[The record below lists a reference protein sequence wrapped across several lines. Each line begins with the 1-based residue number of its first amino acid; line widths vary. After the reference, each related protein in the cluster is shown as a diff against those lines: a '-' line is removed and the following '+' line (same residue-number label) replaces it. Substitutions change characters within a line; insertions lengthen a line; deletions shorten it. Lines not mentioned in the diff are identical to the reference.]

1 MQIFKK
7 KYFIHPEIQKPLIVV
22 FLSSFTF
29 LLVIQ
34 IVALYVSI
42 FWLSHMAE
50 MNMSLVVDF
59 HLLDIWKRMLFFI
72 FFISGAVNLGL
83 SVFMTIFISN
93 KFAGPIYRLEKE
105 LDLFISGERKE
116 FNVNFRRTDYLRPL
130 AQKINQ
136 ILSHK
141 NEV

>member
-7 KYFIHPEIQKPLIVV
+7 KYFVHPEIQRPLIVI
-22 FLSSFTF
+22 FLSSFSF

-34 IVALYVSI
+34 IVALYVSL

-50 MNMSLVVDF
+50 MNISLVVDF
-59 HLLDIWKRMLFFI
+59 HLLDVWKRILFFI

-83 SVFMTIFISN
+83 SVFMTMFISN

-105 LDLFISGERKE
+105 LDLFISGEKKE
-116 FNVNFRRTDYLRPL
+116 FSVNFRRTDYLRPL
-130 AQKINQ
+130 AQKIN
-136 ILSHK
+136 
-141 NEV
+141 EVLQKK